1 MCNAMKKIFEARW
14 KQEVIGQ
21 VNNQVLV
28 PNLAH
33 DLHMHDANQKV
44 NFK

>member
-1 MCNAMKKIFEARW
+1 
-14 KQEVIGQ
+14 
-21 VNNQVLV
+21 VLV

-44 NFK
+44 NFKWW